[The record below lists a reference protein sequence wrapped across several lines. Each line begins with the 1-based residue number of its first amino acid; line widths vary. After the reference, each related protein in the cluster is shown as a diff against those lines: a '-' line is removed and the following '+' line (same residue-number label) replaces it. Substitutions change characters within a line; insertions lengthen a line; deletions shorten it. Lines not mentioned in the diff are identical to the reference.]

1 MRSQCRLLHSAD
13 VLFRRINQRPLA
25 NHLIGFEAIIRSRF
39 MFNKIYITYHLYCR
53 FLRIY
58 CESPESNPIQICAK
72 VLPFPTEPGPIMS
85 CSSWY
90 KAETWKW
97 ISYCYIARLCKVTSY
112 VHPTWVLIHLS
123 STYLS
128 CCLNI
133 YTLHLFL
140 LIKKQ
145 LSEDAAFYC
154 AR

>member
-1 MRSQCRLLHSAD
+1 MFSLG
-13 VLFRRINQRPLA
+13 VLTSGLWQIIELA
-25 NHLIGFEAIIRSRF
+25 LKQSFALGSCSIKS
-39 MFNKIYITYHLYCR
+39 YITYHLYCR

-58 CESPESNPIQICAK
+58 CESPESSPIQICAK

-90 KAETWKW
+90 KAETWNW
-97 ISYCYIARLCKVTSY
+97 ISNCYIVRLCKVTSH
-112 VHPTWVLIHLS
+112 VHPTWVLINLS